1 MAEKSAT
8 PTAAVPSP
16 RNRNQPALP
25 DEPFMDPI
33 IPRVDLATTR
43 ERPAR
48 PLRGISAQFCPR
60 PRAWYAELVRRLQS
74 GGGSIGTLVLVGAL
88 GAIPARAQPS
98 EIVDPWPAALGE
110 AAVGPAELPHAG
122 PPCRSP
128 GDALGEVVDP
138 WAKERLDLPPI
149 DDREEVGVEA
159 APAPGPVDGDAGPA
173 LDVDLVDPWSELVTR
188 PAGSH
193 VAAPRRSPALTLSA
207 MEIVDPWTRALPRSD
222 AR

>member
-1 MAEKSAT
+1 
-8 PTAAVPSP
+8 
-16 RNRNQPALP
+16 
-25 DEPFMDPI
+25 
-33 IPRVDLATTR
+33 
-43 ERPAR
+43 
-48 PLRGISAQFCPR
+48 
-60 PRAWYAELVRRLQS
+60 LQS

-98 EIVDPWPAALGE
+98 EIVDPWPAALGGT
-110 AAVGPAELPHAG
+110 AVGPAELPHAG